1 MKKKILVTV
10 ASVLLVILLAAFTY
24 YLLSTFVKRPSNKTI
39 STPEL
44 TEVKS
49 FDEIAKQ
56 YGRLSTKLPA
66 YSPLAGSYSTLSSYS
81 YTPQGATYSVTVN
94 LPFVGGFEHKNKQSE
109 DLTDVTKITT
119 ELLVS
124 KGFKETNYPG
134 RSAKLFDSKNVI
146 CLVGSAAKTK
156 ENAAYSAL
164 YCSQKNERGVLE
176 TESKEVKKLIELI
189 KDSPSPLDNSPTIS
203 RYTVTENEKK
213 FTTLMFVYSGKLP
226 SRAYFASVNDK
237 TYYLGS
243 ALHSSY
249 DNDTPSE
256 LPVGVLKAA
265 NDTALYGDFI
275 KRQFRL

>member
-94 LPFVGGFEHKNKQSE
+94 LPFVGGFEHK
-109 DLTDVTKITT
+109 I
-119 ELLVS
+119 
-124 KGFKETNYPG
+124 
-134 RSAKLFDSKNVI
+134 
-146 CLVGSAAKTK
+146 
-156 ENAAYSAL
+156 
-164 YCSQKNERGVLE
+164 
-176 TESKEVKKLIELI
+176 
-189 KDSPSPLDNSPTIS
+189 NSPRTS
-203 RYTVTENEKK
+203 P
-213 FTTLMFVYSGKLP
+213 M
-226 SRAYFASVNDK
+226 
-237 TYYLGS
+237 
-243 ALHSSY
+243 
-249 DNDTPSE
+249 
-256 LPVGVLKAA
+256 
-265 NDTALYGDFI
+265 
-275 KRQFRL
+275 